1 LGPRDQRLTRCL
13 ERMSDPIALVV
24 ASAFVILSAV
34 HAYWAFGGGA
44 GMFAAVPELNGRPA
58 FLPSALATFAVA
70 IALALC
76 AVLVAA
82 SAGLI
87 LSGVPARWVTWLA
100 FLLALALIARA
111 VGDFHLVGFF
121 KRVRGTRFARLDS
134 AVYAPLCL
142 VLGVAVF
149 YIAIRHRA

>member
-1 LGPRDQRLTRCL
+1 MPDLIAVALT
-13 ERMSDPIALVV
+13 VV
-24 ASAFVILSAV
+24 FGALSALHV
-34 HAYWAFGGGA
+34 YWALGGPLGKI
-44 GMFAAVPELNGRPA
+44 AAVPEVKGRPA
-58 FLPSALATFAVA
+58 FVPSALSTLAVA

-87 LSGVPARWVTWLA
+87 VSPVPAPWITWLA
-100 FLLALALIARA
+100 CLLALALVARA
-111 VGDFHLVGFF
+111 VGDFRLVGFF

-142 VLGVAVF
+142 ALGVSVF
-149 YIAIRHRA
+149 YVAIGHRA

>member
-1 LGPRDQRLTRCL
+1 MTDF
-13 ERMSDPIALVV
+13 IALIVTGVFV
-24 ASAFVILSAV
+24 ALSAV
-34 HAYWAFGGGA
+34 HVYWALGGGA
-44 GMFAAVPELNGRPA
+44 GKSAAVPELDNRPV
-58 FLPSALATFAVA
+58 FIPSAASTLAVA

-87 LSGVPARWVTWLA
+87 VSKVPALWVNGLA
-100 FLLALALIARA
+100 FLLALALVARA
-111 VGDFHLVGFF
+111 VGDFRLVGFF

-134 AVYAPLCL
+134 ALYAPLCL

-149 YIAIRHRA
+149 YVAVGHPA